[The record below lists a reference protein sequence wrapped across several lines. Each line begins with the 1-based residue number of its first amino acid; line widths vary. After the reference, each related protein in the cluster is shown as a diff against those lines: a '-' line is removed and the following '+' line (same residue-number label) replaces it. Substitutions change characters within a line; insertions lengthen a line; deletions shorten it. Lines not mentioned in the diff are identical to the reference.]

1 VKTKILAII
10 CSIIFIALNISL
22 VGGENERIVA
32 VEKGAQDPAVSP
44 DGTKIA
50 VSILGKIWL
59 VPAAGGAARQVTTG
73 LGWDTHPAWSSDGQ
87 FLAYAHSLPEG
98 TDLAVLN
105 FSTGNTRTLSHVNFG
120 LGQISFHPAGKD
132 IYYLVDQSQYDCHL
146 WSIPRDGGEPKQLTF
161 TEGWHE
167 WSFSFSP
174 SGDKIILD
182 QGRYGGSDLYL
193 MSLFDGATTRMT
205 KTPAHEF
212 NACWTADGKNCVYLK
227 SENGVDFVVVMAAE
241 NGKAREIFSSPYS
254 QKQIA
259 LFPDGKRAVLC
270 SARTLWRMDLESGKT
285 EPLPFRASFALSPQA
300 APELLITN
308 ARLFDGTGSDAQSNV
323 TVEIRNGRIAAVRKG
338 QPSATQSVNTPV
350 LDAAGKTVLPG
361 LMDNHYHYWNA
372 FDGSSLLMHGITTI
386 RDPGTAIST
395 FMNFKDAIAN
405 GILEGPDIFG
415 TGPLIDGWPGYHPAV
430 DVELTKPEAAAP
442 LVRALKAQGVDAI
455 KVYFML
461 NPAVLQA
468 AVAEAKK
475 LGLPT
480 TAHIGVRTS
489 WGEAVDFGI
498 NGLCHIR
505 VWKDFLPP
513 ELQPNG
519 ENETL
524 DGQKNMIARMQSDWR
539 EIDPQSPA
547 VQALIEK
554 IVKNDVALDPTL
566 AGQSAGDY
574 QKKMLGFEQYEAAKE
589 SYEKMKQFLRR
600 AYESGAIILAGT
612 DNGSL
617 FEELEAYAAAGIPNK
632 GILLSVTAL
641 GAKWLGKSADFGTV
655 EVGKRANLILVDG
668 DPLKDIKELRKITL
682 VIKDGRIVFKKS

>member
-1 VKTKILAII
+1 MKPKTLAII
-10 CSIIFIALNISL
+10 FIIIFIALNISL
-22 VGGENERIVA
+22 FGGENERIVA
-32 VEKGAQDPAVSP
+32 VEKGAQDPVVSP
-44 DGTKIA
+44 DGSKIA

-87 FLAYAHSLPEG
+87 FLAYAHSLPQG

-105 FSTGNTRTLSHVNFG
+105 FSTGNTRVLTHVNFG
-120 LGQISFHPAGKD
+120 LGQIGFHPAGKD

-146 WSIPRDGGEPKQLTF
+146 WSIPLDGGEAKQLTL

-167 WSFSFSP
+167 WSFAFSP
-174 SGDKIILD
+174 DGEKMILD

-193 MSLFDGATTRMT
+193 MNLKDGATTRLT
-205 KTPAHEF
+205 NTPAHEF
-212 NACWTADGKNCVYLK
+212 SACWTADGKNCVYLK

-241 NGKAREIFSSPYS
+241 NGTPREVFSSPYS
-254 QKQIA
+254 QKQLA
-259 LFPDGKRAVLC
+259 LFPDGKGAVIC
-270 SARTLWRMDLESGKT
+270 SARTLWRIDLESGVT
-285 EPLPFRASFALSPQA
+285 TPLSFKASFGLAPQT
-300 APELLITN
+300 APNLLITN

-323 TVEIRNGRIAAVRKG
+323 TIEVRNGRIAAIHKG
-338 QPSATQSVNTPV
+338 QVPATQSANIPV
-350 LDAAGKTVLPG
+350 LDAAGKTLLPG

-372 FDGSSLLMHGITTI
+372 FDGSSLLMHGITSI

-395 FMNFKDAIAN
+395 FMNFKEAINN

-430 DVELTKPEAAAP
+430 DVELTKPEVAAP

-461 NPAVLQA
+461 NPAVLKA
-468 AVAEAKK
+468 VVAEAKK

-524 DGQKNMIARMQSDWR
+524 DFQKNMVGRMQSDWR
-539 EIDPQSPA
+539 GIDPKSPA
-547 VQALIEK
+547 VQALLEK
-554 IVKNDVALDPTL
+554 IAKNNVALDPTL
-566 AGQSAGDY
+566 AGQNVGDTH
-574 QKKMLGFEQYEAAKE
+574 KKMLGFEQYAAAKE
-589 SYEKMKQFLRR
+589 SYEKMKQFIRR
-600 AYESGAIILAGT
+600 AYESGATILAGT

-617 FEELEAYAAAGIPNK
+617 FEELEAYAEAGIPNK
-632 GILLSVTAL
+632 GILQSVTAL
-641 GAKWLGKSADFGTV
+641 GAKWLGKSADFGTI

-682 VIKDGRIVFKKS
+682 VVKDGRIVFKKS